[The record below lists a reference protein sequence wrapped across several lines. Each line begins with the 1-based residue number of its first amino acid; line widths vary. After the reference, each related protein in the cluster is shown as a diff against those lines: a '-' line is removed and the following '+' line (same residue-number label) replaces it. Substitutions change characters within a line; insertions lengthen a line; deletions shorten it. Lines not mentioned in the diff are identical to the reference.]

1 MLAKIESEQ
10 SNFENAEA
18 YLSSILDNNLRDE
31 FKHIVRLRLVRVLI
45 ANNKLESAEKLLE
58 KIDSNQFISHYEE
71 LRGDIFAKQGKIKKA
86 EQAYHSAL
94 NEQINTEEAKLIL
107 QMKLDDLE
115 KI

>member
-1 MLAKIESEQ
+1 MTG
-10 SNFENAEA
+10 F
-18 YLSSILDNNLRDE
+18 
-31 FKHIVRLRLVRVLI
+31 
-45 ANNKLESAEKLLE
+45 
-58 KIDSNQFISHYEE
+58 
-71 LRGDIFAKQGKIKKA
+71 IFAKQGKIKKA